1 MALGMKDVSDE
12 LIELVPEDSKKNR
25 KTDITE
31 RQELVIH

>member
-25 KTDITE
+25 KTDITDKS
-31 RQELVIH
+31 LLFTK